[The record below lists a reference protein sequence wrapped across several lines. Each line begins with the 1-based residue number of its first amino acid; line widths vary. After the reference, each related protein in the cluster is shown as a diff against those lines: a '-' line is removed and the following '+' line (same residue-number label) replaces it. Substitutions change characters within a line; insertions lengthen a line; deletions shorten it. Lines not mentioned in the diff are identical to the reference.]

1 MRRKTARR
9 RAVRVGL
16 LLTNVIILAVIMVF
30 VLQNPHT
37 SGSSSKAS
45 AITGSSAPETA
56 ANPLDQLSSADIALT
71 VARMSSLPE
80 TTAVTNQAESQSA
93 DLTIATTDDNVITK
107 PQVVTTA
114 LKSRADIQTYTTV
127 AGDNVAS
134 VAAKFGVTSDSVRW
148 SNGMSGDGVAVG
160 TRLLIPPVNG
170 IVYTVKSGDSADSLA
185 AKYHASKDQIIAYND
200 GEISGLQ
207 PGEQILIPNATE
219 TVAAPSPYSYGSGG
233 SVGFPWG
240 SGPMYGYNGYDFGYC
255 TWYVATQI
263 NVPGNWGNA
272 SSWAYYARLS
282 GWNVS
287 KTPTVGS
294 IAQTALAAGGEG
306 HVAVVDGV
314 NGALVHIR
322 DMNNYGDGGGWD
334 RVGSGWVPVGEFQN
348 YIAH

>member
-1 MRRKTARR
+1 MRRKSARK
-9 RAVRVGL
+9 RAVRAGL
-16 LLTNVIILAVIMVF
+16 LFINVAILAVILVF
-30 VLQNPHT
+30 VLQNPRVT
-37 SGSSSKAS
+37 SDTKLSPLNNAS
-45 AITGSSAPETA
+45 TPPVV
-56 ANPLDQLSSADIALT
+56 ANPLDQLSSADIAQT
-71 VARMSSLPE
+71 VARMTSLPE
-80 TTAVTNQAESQSA
+80 TTAITNQAESQSA
-93 DLTIATTDDNVITK
+93 DLTIASTDDNVISK

-134 VAAKFGVTSDSVRW
+134 VAAKFGVTSASVRW
-148 SNGMSGDGVAVG
+148 SNNLSGDGVAIG
-160 TRLLIPPVNG
+160 TKLIVPPVNG
-170 IVYTVKSGDSADSLA
+170 IVYTVQAGDTADSLA
-185 AKYHASKDQIIAYND
+185 AKFHAGKDQIIAYND

-207 PGEQILIPNATE
+207 VGEQIIIPNATE
-219 TVAAPSPYSYGSGG
+219 SSAAPTPF
-233 SVGFPWG
+233 SVASVAWG

-282 GWNVS
+282 GWNVG
-287 KTPTVGS
+287 KTPTVGAV
-294 IAQTALAAGGEG
+294 AQTALAAGGEG

-314 NGALVHIR
+314 NGSMVHIR

-348 YIAH
+348 YISH